1 MGVVDELV
9 RARADFERGEWAA
22 ALERW
27 SSLDPD
33 GLTPTDLESA
43 GSAAQLLGRPSDA
56 VDRYRRAFEE
66 HVAAGERERAA
77 RCAFHLSMVPRTTS
91 DHATASGWL
100 ARGERIV
107 AELPEGSLEG
117 GYLAFSRMCVH
128 PGRGDF
134 AAARDCA
141 ERATEAGRRHGDHGL
156 VAVGL
161 CAQGRMDIY
170 SGRIAA
176 GISLLDESMLEATS
190 RTLEPILLGNVY
202 CTAIEGCQ
210 EVSDLRRVEEWTQVL
225 QSWCEQQPGLV
236 TFTGQCALHRGQVMV
251 ARGAWDEA
259 AEELSAA
266 IDRYRL
272 AGAFPAI
279 GQAATEL
286 GDLRRLRG
294 DLAGAADAYGLSAEQ
309 GHDPQPGSALLWLA
323 SGAAA
328 SAEGAAR
335 RLLAETH
342 TAVGR
347 TRVLPGVLAV
357 LLAVGDVETA
367 RGCAA
372 ELDAYARSFGSDV
385 LAARAAYA
393 GGLVELSAGDAAGAL
408 PYLRRAQQSWV
419 ALDVPYEAALAQ
431 AAIGRALLVLGDGE
445 SARRALASARQVF
458 VSVGAS
464 PDADA
469 VDATDAID
477 ANDANDAVTVGDGA
491 AGRAPRPA
499 GLSEREVEVLR
510 LVAAGLSNAQIAA
523 DLVLSDRTVARHLSN
538 IFTKLGV
545 GSRTAAAAFAFEH
558 HLL

>member
-1 MGVVDELV
+1 MGVVDEMV
-9 RARADFERGEWAA
+9 RARAEFERGEWAA

-33 GLTPTDLESA
+33 GLTASDLESA
-43 GSAAQLLGRPSDA
+43 GSAAQLLGRPGDA
-56 VDRYRRAFEE
+56 VDRYRRAFE
-66 HVAAGERERAA
+66 VRAAAGERERAA
-77 RCAFHLSMVPRTTS
+77 RCAFHLSMVHRMTS

-107 AELPEGSLEG
+107 AELPPESLEA
-117 GYLAFSRMCVH
+117 GYLTFSRMFVH
-128 PGRGDF
+128 LGQGDF
-134 AAARDCA
+134 AAALGCA
-141 ERATEAGRRHGDHGL
+141 ERATEAGRRHGDQGL

-161 CAQGRMDIY
+161 CAQGRMAIY
-170 SGRIAA
+170 SGRVAA
-176 GISLLDESMLEATS
+176 GISLLDESMLEAAGQTF
-190 RTLEPILLGNVY
+190 EPILLGNVY

-210 EVSDLRRVEEWTQVL
+210 EVSDLRRVEAWTQVL
-225 QSWCEQQPGLV
+225 QRWCERQPGLV
-236 TFTGQCALHRGQVMV
+236 TFTGQCALHRGQVMM

-259 AEELSAA
+259 EEELSAA

-272 AGAFPAI
+272 GGAFPAI
-279 GQAATEL
+279 GLAAMEL

-323 SGAAA
+323 SGSET

-347 TRVLPGVLAV
+347 TRVLPGVVAV
-357 LLAVGDVETA
+357 LLAVGDLETA
-367 RGCAA
+367 RGCAG

-408 PYLRRAQQSWV
+408 PYLRRAHQSWV
-419 ALDVPYEAALAQ
+419 RLDVPYEAALAQ
-431 AAIGRALLVLGDGE
+431 AAIGRALLALGDGE
-445 SARRALASARQVF
+445 SARRSLASAREVF
-458 VSVGAS
+458 VSVGAQ
-464 PDADA
+464 PDVDA
-469 VDATDAID
+469 VGAI
-477 ANDANDAVTVGDGA
+477 TVRDRTA
-491 AGRAPRPA
+491 RQAHRIA

-523 DLVLSDRTVARHLSN
+523 ELVLSDRTVARHLSN

-545 GSRTAAAAFAFEH
+545 GSRTAAAAFAFEN